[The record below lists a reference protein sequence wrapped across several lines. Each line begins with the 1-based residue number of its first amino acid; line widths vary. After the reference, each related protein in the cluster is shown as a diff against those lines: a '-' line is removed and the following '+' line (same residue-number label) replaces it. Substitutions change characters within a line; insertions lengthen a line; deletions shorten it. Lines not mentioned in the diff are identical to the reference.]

1 MRLVI
6 PIIVASLAG
15 LIGCTTVHP
24 DAIRAVGAVWTVSH
38 DDIRQAVAAT
48 GSRAKEIAWVDVINR
63 NKIEVYFRPLPS
75 NGIIS
80 SECMEHG
87 SLLRRAQF
95 YGDHG

>member
-48 GSRAKEIAWVDVINR
+48 GRAKEIAWVDVINR
-63 NKIEVYFRPLPS
+63 NKIEVYYRPLTS
-75 NGIIS
+75 EWDNIERVHGTWQFTSTS
-80 SECMEHG
+80 SV
-87 SLLRRAQF
+87 LW
-95 YGDHG
+95 